1 MKISNHTDRLEKRF
15 GTLTAVRMTAEAGF
29 EAIDF
34 SMYTP
39 DGAVFGR
46 GGIALVREMRRIAEG
61 CGVCFNQAH
70 APFAKYKPQEE
81 AREENRKLFEQ
92 TCRSIEIAGEL
103 GAERI
108 IVHPAFIC
116 PHIDASQRFEMN
128 MEIYSRLLEVARAN
142 NVIIAIENMYGRHK
156 DKSSKLIRNVCS
168 HAEEFIRY
176 VDALDTPYITACVD
190 VGHAG
195 LVGESASSMILAL
208 DKRVTCIHIHDNDFY
223 EDIHTLPFFGD
234 INFNSVIRALRDIGY
249 TGDVTLEADGFLKD
263 LPDEL
268 WSHGLRFMA
277 GVAGYLRDEL
287 TKNKI

>member
-15 GTLTAVRMTAEAGF
+15 GALGAVRMTAEAGF

-46 GGIALVREMRRIAEG
+46 GGASLVREMRRLAEG
-61 CGVCFNQAH
+61 LGVTFNQAH
-70 APFAKYKPQEE
+70 APFAKYKPGEE
-81 AREENRKLFEQ
+81 SREENKRLFDY
-92 TCRSIEIAGEL
+92 TRRSIEIAAEL

-116 PHIDASQRFEMN
+116 PHITADDRFEMN
-128 MEIYSRLLEVARAN
+128 MEIYSRLLETAKSE

-156 DKSSKLIRNVCS
+156 DKSSKLVRNVCS

-176 VDALDTPYITACVD
+176 VDAFDTPYVTACVD
-190 VGHAG
+190 IGHAG
-195 LVGESASSMILAL
+195 LVGESASSMIRSLGG
-208 DKRVTCIHIHDNDFY
+208 RVTSIHVHDNDFC

-234 INFNSVIRALRDIGY
+234 INFKSVIRALRDIGY
-249 TGDVTLEADGFLKD
+249 KGDMTLEADGFLRD

-268 WSHGLRFMA
+268 CPWALAFMA
-277 GVAGYLRDEL
+277 RVAGYLRSEFDL
-287 TKNKI
+287 NRI

>member
-15 GTLTAVRMTAEAGF
+15 GTLSAIRMTADAGF
-29 EAIDF
+29 EAIDY

-46 GGIALVREMRRIAEG
+46 GGVALVREMRRVSDG
-61 CGVCFNQAH
+61 CGVTFNQAH
-70 APFAKYKPQEE
+70 APFAKYKPGEE
-81 AREENRKLFEQ
+81 HSEENRKLFDF
-92 TCRSIEIAGEL
+92 TRRSIEIAGEL

-116 PHIDASQRFEMN
+116 PYISADERFEMN
-128 MEIYSRLLEVARAN
+128 MEIYSRLLEVARSN
-142 NVIIAIENMYGRHK
+142 GVIIAIENMYGRHK

-195 LVGESASSMILAL
+195 LVGESASSMIRAL
-208 DKRVTCIHIHDNDFY
+208 DKRVTSIHLHDNDFY

-234 INFNSVIRALRDIGY
+234 INFNSIIRALRDISY

-277 GVAGYLRDEL
+277 SVAAYIRAEL
-287 TKNKI
+287 VK